1 MNKIEKVVWTEG
13 MFLRPH
19 HFQQSESY
27 QQSTLRNWSL
37 TQRPYLW
44 GFLDFEIDE
53 AMLRQGKIAL
63 GSASGL
69 LPDGTFFSFR
79 DGRNG
84 PPPLAISDNQGAE
97 KVVLAL
103 PARRNGREEVIFSE
117 AADSLARYVS
127 FEQEVD
133 DFNALSV
140 GSATVQ
146 FGQLRLRLMLESELT
161 AEWTAMAVFR
171 VLEKRSDN
179 QVRLDSSYIPPML
192 NCIAHQQLFD
202 YLSDMLGLLE
212 QRSQQI
218 GQRLQQPGR
227 FNTAEMVDF
236 MLLALVN
243 HHVGHVSHLKN
254 LPLLHPEQ
262 LFSTWLAFA
271 SELTTYTPQRSP
283 DAALPVYNHDDL
295 AWSFSKLML
304 MLRQGLSLVMEE
316 NAIQLPLTERSH
328 GLNVATVPDAAMV
341 RDFGFVL
348 AVRAN
353 VPGEALQT
361 HFPAQMKV
369 APVTKIRDLVQL
381 QLPGMVLRAMPV
393 APPQIPWHAGY
404 SYFELEKGSELWQEM
419 EKSGTFA
426 LHLAGDFPGLAMEF
440 WAIRSQSA

>member
-1 MNKIEKVVWTEG
+1 MNKAEKVVWTEG

-19 HFQQSESY
+19 HFQQAESY
-27 QQSTLRNWSL
+27 QQSALRNWGL

-44 GFLDFEIDE
+44 GFLDYEIDE
-53 AMLRQGKIAL
+53 AMLRQGKVAL
-63 GSASGL
+63 SSASGL

-79 DGRNG
+79 DARNG
-84 PPPLAISDNQGAE
+84 PPPLAIPDNHGNE
-97 KVVLAL
+97 LVVLAL

-117 AADSLARYVS
+117 SADSLARYVT

-140 GSATVQ
+140 GGAAVQ
-146 FGQLRLRLMLESELT
+146 FGKLRLRLMLESELS
-161 AEWTAMAVFR
+161 AEWTAMATLR
-171 VLEKRSDN
+171 ITEKRSDN
-179 QVRLDSSYIPPML
+179 QVRLDENFIPPML
-192 NCIAHQQLFD
+192 NCVAHIKLYE
-202 YLSDMLGLLE
+202 YLSGMHGLLQ
-212 QRSQQI
+212 QRSQEI

-227 FNTAEMVDF
+227 FNSADMVDF

-243 HHVGHVSHLKN
+243 HHVGHVSHLKD

-271 SELTTYTPQRSP
+271 TELATYTPQRFP
-283 DAALPVYNHDDL
+283 DSELPTYDHHDL
-295 AWSFSKLML
+295 AFCFGKLML
-304 MLRQGLSLVMEE
+304 MLRQGLSQVMEE
-316 NAIQLPLTERSH
+316 NAVQLMLTERSH
-328 GLNVATVPDAAMV
+328 GLNVATVTETSMV
-341 RDFGFVL
+341 REFGFVL

-361 HFPAQMKV
+361 HFPAQMKI

-381 QLPGMVLRAMPV
+381 QLPGMVLRPLPV
-393 APPQIPWHAGY
+393 APPQIPWHTGY

-426 LHLAGDFPGLAMEF
+426 LHLAGDFPGLKMEF
-440 WAIRSQSA
+440 WAIRNHSV